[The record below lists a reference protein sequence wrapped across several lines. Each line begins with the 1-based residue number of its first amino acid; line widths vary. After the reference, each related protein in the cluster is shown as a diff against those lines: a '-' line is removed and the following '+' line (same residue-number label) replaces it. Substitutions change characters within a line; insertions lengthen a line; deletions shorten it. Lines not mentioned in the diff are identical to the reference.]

1 MIDYMKKL
9 FRCIIPIL
17 FSVIITGMP
26 AYTEADSG
34 HSKPDI
40 SYHGMRMM
48 RKSPFFYVRKIET
61 VLSDNNRIF
70 IDIHFNT
77 AVDPRTVTIS
87 SILINNEPLP
97 SDTGRMFNK
106 AGNVLR
112 LSLPLT
118 YSSALIKSG
127 YTQMQLT
134 LCSAESFNGTQLSRN
149 QFSELSC
156 GNVYVYTDECG
167 HEGRQ

>member
-9 FRCIIPIL
+9 FRHILPVL
-17 FSVIITGMP
+17 FSVLIVCMP
-26 AYTEADSG
+26 AYTETG
-34 HSKPDI
+34 GQHSNPDI

-61 VLSDNNRIF
+61 VLSGNNQIF

-77 AVDPRTVTIS
+77 AVDPRTVTIK
-87 SILINNEPLP
+87 SILLNNEPLP
-97 SDTGRMFNK
+97 ADTGRMFNK

-118 YSSALIKSG
+118 YSSELMKSG
-127 YTQMQLT
+127 YTQLQLT
-134 LCSAESFNGTQLSRN
+134 LCSAESFNGTKLSQN
-149 QFSELSC
+149 QFGGLSC
-156 GNVYVYTDECG
+156 GNVYVYTNECG

>member
-9 FRCIIPIL
+9 FRHILPVL
-17 FSVIITGMP
+17 FSVLIAGMP
-26 AYTEADSG
+26 AYTETGSQ

-87 SILINNEPLP
+87 SIQLNNEPLP
-97 SDTGRMFNK
+97 PDTGRMFNK

-112 LSLPLT
+112 LSLPST
-118 YSSALIKSG
+118 YSSELMKSG

-134 LCSAESFNGTQLSRN
+134 LCSAESFNGTQLSQN
-149 QFSELSC
+149 QFGELSC
-156 GNVYVYTDECG
+156 GSVYVYTNECG